1 MHYNYECMPKEYD
14 ESTFKSWIE
23 EQFDKQEMVE
33 FNTMLENLKMLD
45 DWCKNNEKTEFFRY
59 FQDAVIGAHCR
70 ALHYKKKVW
79 SAKNETKKAEC
90 ESKKNWWEKLFEGAT
105 SGAPILLPVVTAIM
119 DHVDIVEIDMIQ
131 FLVAVAV
138 GAGISVP
145 LGIFKRSRQ
154 EKEEAAERSRRA
166 TEAEEAKHKYDE
178 TWIRHTLC
186 DARLRLAL
194 SKFAAQEH
202 PTIEDYNELVK
213 STFAIL
219 EQNLDQFAV
228 NMCPKGMAFREPRE
242 AGVK

>member
-228 NMCPKGMAFREPRE
+228 NMCPNGMAFREPRE

>member
-1 MHYNYECMPKEYD
+1 MHYNYECMPKGYD
-14 ESTFKSWIE
+14 EATFKSWIE

-45 DWCKNNEKTEFFRY
+45 DWCKNNKKTEFLRY
-59 FQDAVIGAHCR
+59 FQDTVIGTHCR

-90 ESKKNWWEKLFEGAT
+90 ESKKKWWEKLFEGAT

-145 LGIFKRSRQ
+145 LGILKRSKQ

-166 TEAEEAKHKYDE
+166 VEAEEAKHKYDE

-194 SKFAAQEH
+194 AKFAIPEH
-202 PTIEDYNELVK
+202 PTNEDYKELVQ

-228 NMCPKGMAFREPRE
+228 NMCPKGMAFRELHD
-242 AGVK
+242 AGKR